1 MRASLR
7 NPIWNNAIKM
17 MAFRE
22 SLLPSFHTEK
32 LSPLNKHWH
41 YDMNIFIAFHWL
53 EHSGAGR
60 G

>member
-41 YDMNIFIAFHWL
+41 YDVNVVIAFDGLKHA
-53 EHSGAGR
+53 GA
-60 G
+60 